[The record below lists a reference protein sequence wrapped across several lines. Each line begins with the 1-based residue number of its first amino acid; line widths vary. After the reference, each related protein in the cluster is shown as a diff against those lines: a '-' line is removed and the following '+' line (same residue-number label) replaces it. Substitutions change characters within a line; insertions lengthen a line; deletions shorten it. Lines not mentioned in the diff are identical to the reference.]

1 MLDGRWR
8 HAVDRTTKPVGTAL
22 VRVGVTADVLTGIG
36 LLMSA
41 VTALV
46 VATGHLVWAVV
57 MLFPTG
63 LPDLFDGPVAKASG
77 TASARGAFFDSV
89 SDRVA
94 DALILG
100 GISWYLV
107 ERHHGTSA
115 LLPFAILAVTQLIS
129 YQRAKA
135 ELLGLS
141 AKGGLMERAERFIL
155 LGVCFVAGAVSA
167 SAFVPA
173 LCVYLGLVSATAAG
187 RFVRVWQVA
196 EAPPRQVRPAR
207 LRRVRPDHP
216 RRPRRGVAAW
226 REAGGFR
233 PRRESESLARLRA
246 WRESGSGGRPAR
258 TTWAARRQRMRTWR
272 RAARHGEH

>member
-1 MLDGRWR
+1 M
-8 HAVDRTTKPVGTAL
+8 DRTTKPVGTAL
-22 VRVGVTADVLTGIG
+22 VRARVTADVLTAVG
-36 LLMSA
+36 LVMSG

-46 VATGHLVWAVV
+46 VASGHLVWAVV

-63 LPDLFDGPVAKASG
+63 LPDLFDGAVAKASG
-77 TASARGAFFDSV
+77 TASVRGAYFDSV
-89 SDRVA
+89 ADRLS

-107 ERHHGTSA
+107 SRHHGTVA
-115 LLPFAILAVTQLIS
+115 LLPFAVLGVTQLIS

-135 ELLGLS
+135 ELLGIAA

-155 LGVCFVAGAVSA
+155 LGVCFVAGSVTA

-173 LCVYLGLVSATAAG
+173 LWVYLGLVAATAAG

-196 EAPPRQVRPAR
+196 EGPVRPAR
-207 LRRVRPDHP
+207 P
-216 RRPRRGVAAW
+216 RRAHGRPTRRPITAW

-233 PRRESESLARLRA
+233 PLRETEAMARFRA
-246 WRESGSGGRPAR
+246 WREAAPANRAARQRRRATSRSGLRSGRHAGSGG
-258 TTWAARRQRMRTWR
+258 
-272 RAARHGEH
+272 H